1 MLRKKDIETLI
12 AEEKESKLATHFYDA
27 LTYNTTK
34 YSGEVRKDEILLWS
48 SSYWLRGGYPIFHL
62 HFNTENLLV
71 KITTEPNPFGKLI
84 NKLAI
89 IAIVFFTLLPI
100 IGYGLTEGWFLSLFV
115 LFVAT
120 VVFFIMRK
128 SGINEKQI
136 MTQELKEAIEAIEK
150 AKFPEKFLGQLENPE
165 PLKNEWTFKKIIV
178 RLIMYPICA
187 LIIYVS
193 IVFALPGGKPIHGL
207 IAIGICVLYYVADL
221 SNIIKHNK
229 KAPNPTQQNDSD

>member
-1 MLRKKDIETLI
+1 MLQKKDIETLI
-12 AEEKESKLATHFYDA
+12 AEEKESNLATHFYDA

-48 SSYWLRGGYPIFHL
+48 SSFWLRGGYPIFHL

-71 KITTEPNPFGKLI
+71 KITSEPNPFGKLL
-84 NKLAI
+84 NKLGIGALVI
-89 IAIVFFTLLPI
+89 FTTLPL
-100 IGYGLTEGWFLSLFV
+100 IGLGLEEGWKLSLLV
-115 LFVAT
+115 IIVAL
-120 VVFFIMRK
+120 VVFLIMRK
-128 SGINEKQI
+128 AGNQEKKI
-136 MTQELKEAIEAIEK
+136 MTQDLRGSIEAIEK
-150 AKFPEKFLGQLENPE
+150 AKFPEKFLGQLENQE

-187 LIIYVS
+187 LIIYFSMVY
-193 IVFALPGGKPIHGL
+193 ILPGEKPIHGL

-229 KAPNPTQQNDSD
+229 KAPNPTQKNDSD